1 MSQELDSIDVKLLDC
16 MQRDASL
23 STSDLAERVGL
34 SQSPCWRRVQRLK
47 ESGYVKNVVAV
58 LDRER
63 LGLDLQVFALV
74 KTTTNS
80 ESERAALI
88 QAINATPEILG
99 CWAVFGDMDM
109 MLQIVAP
116 DMKWFQNFIL
126 SKVLRFPGVIDV
138 KSVVTLSELKCVT
151 ALPLR
156 PSKYL

>member
-1 MSQELDSIDVKLLDC
+1 MSQELDAIDIKLLDC

-23 STSDLAERVGL
+23 STGELAARVGL

-47 ESGYVKNVVAV
+47 EAGYVKNVVAL

-63 LGLDLQVFALV
+63 LGLDLQIFALL
-74 KTTTNS
+74 KMTTNS
-80 ESERAALI
+80 ESERAALL

-99 CWAVFGDMDM
+99 CWAVFGEMDL

-116 DMKWFQNFIL
+116 DIKWFQNFIL
-126 SKVLRFPGVIDV
+126 SRVLRLPGVTDV
-138 KSVVTLSELKCVT
+138 KSVVTLSEIKSVT

-156 PSKYL
+156 PSKFL